1 MYLAE
6 NSTEEVLAP
15 EIRIVPALSRDI
27 DSIALVLKAS
37 FPGEASY
44 YKIKS
49 WYCEAK
55 RIIRCDK
62 GWVCLVARKE
72 REVVGVIAARC
83 LKTEVPTVR
92 IEWVAVLPSER
103 GMGIGS
109 KLIEELI
116 GIADLSFKEPQV
128 RITLRARGER
138 QDFYRKLGFRCYGR
152 GWMKMRLKH

>member
-6 NSTEEVLAP
+6 NSMEAQPAEFK
-15 EIRIVPALSRDI
+15 IVPALSRDV
-27 DSIALVLKAS
+27 DSIASVLKAS

-49 WYCEAK
+49 WHSEAK

-62 GWVCLVARKE
+62 GWICLVSKKE
-72 REVVGVIAARC
+72 REVVGVISARC
-83 LKTEVPTVR
+83 LNTAIPTVR

-109 KLIEELI
+109 RLIEELI
-116 GIADLSFKEPQV
+116 DIVDSSFKEPQV
-128 RITLRARGER
+128 RITLRARSER